1 MASDGLYLVLDNG
14 ARLFVGTQKAAED
27 QSLLRRHRV
36 SRIVCVGTPAFHQG
50 DDDDDQVHSNGSKK
64 NIAYLEVHVLDLP
77 SENLLGRLDSCV
89 SFIDEGM
96 RREENVLVNCVY
108 AQSRSPTVVAAY
120 LMRLKGLAVAQA
132 IELVQE
138 AQPTVHVNPGF
149 QAQLDLYSDLGCR
162 LPATKKVEIGPTAPS
177 AGGRGVAQ
185 EEDTGTSRV
194 SKPSANTTATV
205 WAGATYRWFLFACGL
220 KLSGGFGGEGEHN
233 GAFGGGE
240 GCGRLY
246 RCKACRAPLFRDS
259 NVLDHLHPIVQAA
272 SDSTFASFS
281 KHGDGSSWIKARD
294 AAAIAAAGSTNNTVV
309 RGAKGRHDPTVRREG
324 GVTRSN
330 KNSCGRG
337 VVSLAGKGVCTSVF
351 TEALGWVGVADR
363 GRHSRHFAHSSG
375 KIFCPGKKGTV
386 VCGSKLGAWSL
397 DGINCSCGR
406 MVKPAI
412 QFTLSRIERV

>member
-1 MASDGLYLVLDNG
+1 MASDGLYLVVPEKG
-14 ARLFVGTQKAAED
+14 ARLFVGTQKAAQD
-27 QSLLRRHRV
+27 RSLLRRHRV

-50 DDDDDQVHSNGSKK
+50 DDDEVHSNGSK
-64 NIAYLEVHVLDLP
+64 NISYLEVDILDLP

-89 SFIDEGM
+89 SFIEEGM
-96 RREENVLVNCVY
+96 SREENVLVNCVY

-120 LMRLKGLAVAQA
+120 LMRLKGLSVAQA

-138 AQPTVHVNPGF
+138 AQPTVHINPGF

-177 AGGRGVAQ
+177 AGGRGVAPEEPIGISQ
-185 EEDTGTSRV
+185 E
-194 SKPSANTTATV
+194 SKPSTNTTTV
-205 WAGATYRWFLFACGL
+205 WAAATYRWFLFACGL
-220 KLSGGFGGEGEHN
+220 NLGGGFGGEGGHN
-233 GAFGGGE
+233 GAFHGGE

-259 NVLDHLHPIVQAA
+259 NVLDHLHPVVQAA

-294 AAAIAAAGSTNNTVV
+294 AADIAAAGSTKTVV
-309 RGAKGRHDPTVRREG
+309 RGAKGRHDPTVRRG
-324 GVTRSN
+324 GGATHSN
-330 KNSCGRG
+330 NNCGKS
-337 VVSLAGKGVCTSVF
+337 VVSSAGKGMCTSVF
-351 TEALGWVGVADR
+351 TEALDWVVVADR
-363 GRHSRHFAHSSG
+363 GRHSGHFAHSSG
-375 KIFCPGKKGTV
+375 KICCPGKKGTV

-406 MVKPAI
+406 LVKPAF